1 MIRTAILAAL
11 LSSLLVA
18 CQTVDDPRQ
27 GGLFNGIANLATGGY
42 EQRITARQ
50 TELQGQE
57 STQTRLQGQAVALQ
71 QEHARLQQELTAAR
85 VRLDGLEASIRAQQ
99 ARLER
104 ERRLQAADRTKL
116 RQQQAR
122 LQQAEA
128 NAHTIRTQ
136 LQRAGQANQPAGDS
150 RHQLQ
155 EMQQRLDG
163 LNDLVK
169 TLAGG

>member
-1 MIRTAILAAL
+1 MIRTATLATF

-50 TELQGQE
+50 TELQGRE
-57 STQTRLQGQAVALQ
+57 STQTRLQDQTVALQ
-71 QEHARLQQELTAAR
+71 QEHIQLQQELTAAGA
-85 VRLDGLEASIRAQQ
+85 RLDKLETSIQAQQ

-104 ERRLQAADRTKL
+104 ERRLQAADRAGL
-116 RQQQAR
+116 RRQQAR
-122 LQQAEA
+122 IQQAEA

-136 LQRAGQANQPAGDS
+136 LQRAG
-150 RHQLQ
+150 
-155 EMQQRLDG
+155 
-163 LNDLVK
+163 
-169 TLAGG
+169 